1 MEPQEAIISFFKNK
15 ISLQQKITFIST
27 LIIGCIAHLFALT
40 NVLHNYDD
48 IRCTPGGAGA
58 GVASGRWIIGL
69 INGVWNKYWGVYNL
83 TFFNGIVVLVLI
95 SASACIV
102 VRIFEVRNIVNCILI
117 GGVLITFPSITSML
131 FFTFTAPYYGL
142 AIFLSVLAVAVY
154 KKKYG
159 VIVSAACIAC
169 SMGIYQAYLPLVI
182 TLFILL
188 LLVECIRNQWKIS
201 NTIING
207 IKALIPIIL
216 GLIAYFGILKF
227 FLYYYQIELDKYQ
240 GIDSMGQFELK
251 TLPGLIKKCFRN
263 TLFLFKEE
271 YCSINHTGVIKL
283 GALILMICM
292 LVFVIYSLYYR
303 HAGIQNVL
311 SVILLGAFLVIGAN
325 SIEIMCPG
333 SSIYCLMVY
342 SMAGLICAPILLS
355 ELCAEIQNKVR
366 GKFINIWQ
374 WVLIL
379 TGACVILNYAWQ
391 ANGNYMS
398 SYYTTKQ
405 TVSYFQAL
413 VTRIKSV
420 DGYSDQYPVA
430 FIGENYED
438 ESFENSWANT
448 PFWYGGLSPILIN
461 RYSRDWFMQNY
472 LGYFYTPASE
482 EIVQKLESETKDMP
496 SYPDSGSI
504 KVIDGTVVVKRG

>member
-1 MEPQEAIISFFKNK
+1 M
-15 ISLQQKITFIST
+15 
-27 LIIGCIAHLFALT
+27 FALT

-271 YCSINHTGVIKL
+271 YCSINQSYRCHKIRCANL
-283 GALILMICM
+283 NDLYACICN
-292 LVFVIYSLYYR
+292 L
-303 HAGIQNVL
+303 
-311 SVILLGAFLVIGAN
+311 
-325 SIEIMCPG
+325 
-333 SSIYCLMVY
+333 
-342 SMAGLICAPILLS
+342 
-355 ELCAEIQNKVR
+355 
-366 GKFINIWQ
+366 
-374 WVLIL
+374 
-379 TGACVILNYAWQ
+379 
-391 ANGNYMS
+391 
-398 SYYTTKQ
+398 
-405 TVSYFQAL
+405 
-413 VTRIKSV
+413 
-420 DGYSDQYPVA
+420 
-430 FIGENYED
+430 
-438 ESFENSWANT
+438 
-448 PFWYGGLSPILIN
+448 
-461 RYSRDWFMQNY
+461 
-472 LGYFYTPASE
+472 
-482 EIVQKLESETKDMP
+482 
-496 SYPDSGSI
+496 
-504 KVIDGTVVVKRG
+504 